1 MILETKNLG
10 HYYTREDWLFR
21 NLNLEASSGEVLG
34 IKAPSGYGKT
44 TIGKILA
51 GLMSPVEGQVTLDGN
66 PIRKKGYNP
75 VQLIFQHPEQAVNP
89 RFKMHDVLR
98 EAWDVDHQLM
108 ASFGI
113 QQDWLARWPNELSGG
128 ELQRFCVLRALGPK
142 TRVIIADEITT
153 MLDALT
159 QAKIWHVLLGQVKSR
174 QLVLIVI
181 SHEDRLLE
189 RVCTRTIDLTRL
201 TAEQT

>member
-1 MILETKNLG
+1 MILEAKNLG
-10 HYYTREDWLFR
+10 HYYNRQDWLFR
-21 NLNLEASSGEVLG
+21 KLNLEVDSGEVLG

-51 GLMSPVEGQVTLDGN
+51 GLMSPVEGQVTLDGKA
-66 PIRKKGYNP
+66 IRKKGYNP

-89 RFKMHDVLR
+89 RFNMHDVLR
-98 EAWDVDHQLM
+98 EAWDVDQQLM

-113 QQDWLARWPNELSGG
+113 RQDWLARWPNELSGG

-142 TRVIIADEITT
+142 TRVIIADEIST

-159 QAKIWHVLLGQVKSR
+159 QAKIWHVLLEQVKSR
-174 QLVLIVI
+174 QLVLIVF
-181 SHEDRLLE
+181 SHDERLLE
-189 RVCTRTIDLTRL
+189 RVCTRTIDLT
-201 TAEQT
+201 Q